1 MTRVTLVKGNRR
13 TVRIRFEGHAGT
25 APAGEDLVCAAMST
39 LWCTLAAAAAEH
51 SWDGEVRENAGMREM
66 EIHMTRSNR
75 NEVWLCLGVILA
87 GVKLLARDYPEAA
100 QYRELY
106 FEEEKA

>member
-1 MTRVTLVKGNRR
+1 MTTVTLMRGNPRK
-13 TVRIRFEGHAGT
+13 VWIRFEGHAGT

-39 LWCTLAAAAAEH
+39 LWCTLAATAAEH
-51 SWDGEVRENAGMREM
+51 CWDGEVRENAGMREM

-75 NEVWLCLGVILA
+75 KEVWLCLGVILA

-100 QYRELY
+100 RYRETI
-106 FEEEKA
+106 FKTEE